1 MHAHGLKAGWTALL
15 AGRPGVITVHNIVLD
30 EPGGGPMTRL
40 ARRTIARLERFVV
53 ERSRGVIVTAPE
65 LVARYPRAHHVT
77 VIRPVHAVPPVRR
90 DRAVV
95 RGELGIDG
103 PLVVCV
109 ARLHPQKG
117 IDLLLDATVGF
128 PAGTS
133 VVIVGDGPARG
144 ELVARAAQQSLAS
157 VRFLGARSD
166 AVDLLGAADVVV
178 IPSRWE
184 SGPLVLLEAL
194 AVGAAVVTTDVGFVR
209 AVAAACPDREPFVV
223 VAPDAGALAR
233 EVAGLLDDLPR
244 RRAVAAAGR
253 RVVGQFLDREPGV
266 STTIALYRVLAR

>member
-253 RVVGQFLDREPGV
+253 RGRGPIPR
-266 STTIALYRVLAR
+266 S